1 MKGRLFLTLL
11 PPALLVGQASSVSAQ
26 KPLPPP
32 KNLQVLPKDI
42 SPRELK
48 ATMQSFADGLGVKC
62 TFCHVLDEYDR
73 DDKQHKK
80 DARRMIKLV
89 QDMRANRARYF
100 VDELEAER
108 IDCWLCHRGK
118 AEIEPSSPK
127 PRGPGAR

>member
-1 MKGRLFLTLL
+1 MNRKLGLV
-11 PPALLVGQASSVSAQ
+11 LLVPAVVLLLADGLAAQ
-26 KPLPPP
+26 KPLAPP

-48 ATMQSFADGLGVKC
+48 ATMESFADQLGVKC

-89 QDMRANRARYF
+89 LDMRANAERYF
-100 VDELEAER
+100 VDELKPER
-108 IDCWLCHRGK
+108 INCWLCHRGK
-118 AEIEPSSPK
+118 AEIEPRPQ
-127 PRGPGAR
+127 P

>member
-1 MKGRLFLTLL
+1 MTGKLVLILLTPAVLLGLVPRL
-11 PPALLVGQASSVSAQ
+11 SAQ

-89 QDMRANRARYF
+89 QDMRANKARYF

-118 AEIEPSSPK
+118 AEIEPPSPR
-127 PRGPGAR
+127 P

>member
-1 MKGRLFLTLL
+1 MTRKLGLVLL
-11 PPALLVGQASSVSAQ
+11 VPTALLVVAGRLAAQ
-26 KPLPPP
+26 KPLPTP

-48 ATMQSFADGLGVKC
+48 ATMESFADQLGVKC

-89 QDMRANRARYF
+89 QDMRTNAARYF
-100 VDELEAER
+100 VDEVKPER
-108 IDCWLCHRGK
+108 INCWLCHRGK
-118 AEIEPSSPK
+118 AEIEPMPPS
-127 PRGPGAR
+127 

>member
-1 MKGRLFLTLL
+1 MTGRLGLALL
-11 PPALLVGQASSVSAQ
+11 VPALLLGLVSSLAAQ

-73 DDKQHKK
+73 DDKKHKK
-80 DARRMIKLV
+80 DARRMIRLV
-89 QDMRANRARYF
+89 ADMRANRERYF
-100 VDELEAER
+100 VEDVEAER
-108 IDCWLCHRGK
+108 IDCWLCHRGQP
-118 AEIEPSSPK
+118 EIETPPPK
-127 PRGPGAR
+127 P